1 MLSLLLFALFPT
13 VLTFFPE
20 ILSRISLIDRIKIL
34 VILIITLLFLWV
46 LLEIFVHF
54 LFNRL
59 LIQRILNGK
68 YDEILSKVI
77 LNLLNSLKN
86 KDENNRL
93 TKFID
98 DNFYL
103 IIDENVNLT
112 KPVKRRILFKILE
125 VLSEFGYVKIVRG

>member
-1 MLSLLLFALFPT
+1 VLSLLLFALFPT